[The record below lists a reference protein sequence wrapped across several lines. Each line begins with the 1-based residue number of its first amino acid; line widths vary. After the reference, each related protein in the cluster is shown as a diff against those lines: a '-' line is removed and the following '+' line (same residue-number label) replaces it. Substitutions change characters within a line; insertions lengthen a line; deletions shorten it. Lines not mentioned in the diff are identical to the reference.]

1 MREKDV
7 TWWINNNDKIHLSN
21 VVNAYK
27 ISEILEVVYL
37 NASRNKQ
44 IEMPFP
50 DDYEGNT
57 IDLLNISL

>member
-1 MREKDV
+1 MHIKLVRYLKLY
-7 TWWINNNDKIHLSN
+7 ILS
-21 VVNAYK
+21 
-27 ISEILEVVYL
+27 
-37 NASRNKQ
+37 ASRNKQ